1 MSKIFQWTRF
11 RTFLLISLLAITLLP
26 EVQAL
31 NNWISFLMV
40 SVDATPLTCPGV
52 KVYKE
57 EGVEGVVFM
66 DMELFWGDGMNVIV
80 QIITMVA
87 NLQLQVR
94 KCKALP

>member
-1 MSKIFQWTRF
+1 MRE
-11 RTFLLISLLAITLLP
+11 ITLLP

-31 NNWISFLMV
+31 NNSISFLMI